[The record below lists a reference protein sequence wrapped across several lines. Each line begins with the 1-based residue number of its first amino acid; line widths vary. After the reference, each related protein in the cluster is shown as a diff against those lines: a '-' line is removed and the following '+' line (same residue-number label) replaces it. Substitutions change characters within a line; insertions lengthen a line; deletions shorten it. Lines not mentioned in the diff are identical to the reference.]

1 MVRLVLVAA
10 LLIFGAGCKKKGAV
24 SDAPVDATPGG
35 FISISID
42 DESLEFDEDIGSE
55 LMAMVA
61 ECGDLVKME
70 PAAMLGK
77 LVDPEIR
84 CLEMTLTQVEK
95 QTHKDK
101 ISRVMMNDAW
111 AKGDLHRWESIVARH
126 LDMVDRSDPDLVY
139 KFSLHLSKQGA
150 ERAEETMRWAD
161 VALENRAH
169 WSGETHVDRV
179 NALFRIRTFAAH
191 QLWEHYETQ
200 YVAGPTDELLS
211 MKDEQR
217 NSVKTMAREWLEY
230 ARSSGRDPTLAMQ
243 ICVSA
248 AGNTDYCEEL

>member
-1 MVRLVLVAA
+1 MVRLALAATLLTLSVA
-10 LLIFGAGCKKKGAV
+10 CKKKGEV
-24 SDAPVDATPGG
+24 TDAPEDTTAGG
-35 FISISID
+35 FIAISID
-42 DESLEFDEDIGSE
+42 DEDEDFESSIGSE

-77 LVDPEIR
+77 LEEPDIR
-84 CLEMTLTQVEK
+84 CLESTLTQAEK

-150 ERAEETMRWAD
+150 DRAIETMRWAD

-179 NALFRIRTFAAH
+179 NALYRIRTFASH
-191 QLWEHYETQ
+191 QLWEAYEMK

-217 NSVKTMAREWLEY
+217 NTVKTMAREWLEY